1 MATTRSQ
8 AARDA
13 APETSMEGE
22 SVQTDNMMAF
32 LQQIVSHQTEERRAR
47 ENDKEEQE
55 ERERDKEERER
66 EKEMREEERFEVLK
80 ETVGEKLVQFSCRID
95 EVNEEMGRQ
104 KITIMQ
110 HDHTLSN
117 LQQQFDQLLQK
128 RSVYQQ
134 SGERIDMGCPS
145 RPFMDAPPGDAMTSS
160 LSPQAP
166 PFVSSSAHSVN
177 RVPVQRPTL
186 YDGKTPWDAYRIQ
199 YEMTAEINGWDESE
213 KARFLVTSLT
223 GAAMGVLQTLPVE
236 DHNSYQ
242 RLEKALNARFRDNKK
257 GEMAK
262 VALQDRARRNK
273 ETLPELAGK
282 IDAHVRKAYPS
293 GNEQMWGTLACDYFV
308 RALTNMEVKHQ
319 VKMRAPTTLLDA
331 LDVALHLEAICI
343 STQTQMQAQR
353 HSMRA
358 ITTSTN
364 DNSKS
369 SSPPSNANDPMVAML
384 KKVLEEMMNQKEGQG
399 TNIRRPYGENL
410 CYNCGKAGHFAREC
424 PEPVRTPRRKT
435 CEAATWTEQNQ
446 GN

>member
-1 MATTRSQ
+1 
-8 AARDA
+8 
-13 APETSMEGE
+13 
-22 SVQTDNMMAF
+22 
-32 LQQIVSHQTEERRAR
+32 
-47 ENDKEEQE
+47 
-55 ERERDKEERER
+55 
-66 EKEMREEERFEVLK
+66 
-80 ETVGEKLVQFSCRID
+80 
-95 EVNEEMGRQ
+95 
-104 KITIMQ
+104 
-110 HDHTLSN
+110 
-117 LQQQFDQLLQK
+117 
-128 RSVYQQ
+128 
-134 SGERIDMGCPS
+134 
-145 RPFMDAPPGDAMTSS
+145 
-160 LSPQAP
+160 
-166 PFVSSSAHSVN
+166 
-177 RVPVQRPTL
+177 
-186 YDGKTPWDAYRIQ
+186 
-199 YEMTAEINGWDESE
+199 MTAEINGWDESE

-236 DHNSYQ
+236 DHHSYQ

-262 VALQDRARRNK
+262 EALQDRARRNK
-273 ETLPELAGK
+273 ETLPELAGD
-282 IDAHVRKAYPS
+282 IDALVRKAYPS

-308 RALTNMEVKHQ
+308 LNKHGGE
-319 VKMRAPTTLLDA
+319 APGKNEGTYYTTDA

-435 CEAATWTEQNQ
+435 REAAT
-446 GN
+446 